1 MRYLVKINDI
11 KEKIDYFE
19 SQLDIIVD
27 NINDIEELKNV
38 IIWEGSAATACI
50 NSLDDYVTKLRCFQ
64 DEILNCILLLTSFYD
79 RFGSEYTRL
88 KAKYAYNEEEVYN
101 G

>member
-11 KEKIDYFE
+11 KEKITYFE
-19 SQLDIIVD
+19 SQLDIVVE
-27 NINDIEELKNV
+27 NINDIEEIKNIV
-38 IIWEGSAATACI
+38 IWEGEGATAFVNKI
-50 NSLDDYVTKLRCFQ
+50 DDYVTKLRGFQ

-79 RFGSEYTRL
+79 RFGSEYNRL
-88 KAKYAYNEEEVYN
+88 KAKYSNINEVVTN